1 MYLVKQGNRTDYN
14 YKEYYLD
21 SKNELTQI
29 NIAYCCPGSIAYII
43 DTTDVYILNT
53 KKQWILQGTN
63 SGSGGGGS
71 VNLQNKEITITENT
85 TTNVVADNG
94 YDGLGSVNII
104 TNIEGSGDDEL
115 LNQATALVDEI
126 NGEVI

>member
-1 MYLVKQGNRTDYN
+1 MYLLRQNDDVDYN

-21 SKNELTQI
+21 SKNELAQI
-29 NIAYCCPGSIAYII
+29 DVAYCCPGSIAYII

-71 VNLQNKEITITENT
+71 VSLQSKDVTITENT
-85 TTNVVADNG
+85 LTNINPDAG
-94 YDGLGSVNII
+94 FDGLSSVNVT
-104 TNIEGSGDDEL
+104 TNIEGGDDSEAISL
-115 LNQATALVDEI
+115 IDEI

>member
-1 MYLVKQGNRTDYN
+1 MYLLRQNDDVDYN

-29 NIAYCCPGSIAYII
+29 DIAYCCPGSIAFII

-53 KKQWILQGTN
+53 QKQWILQGTD
-63 SGSGGGGS
+63 SGSGGGSGPAR
-71 VNLQNKEITITENT
+71 LQSKDVTITENT
-85 TTNVVADNG
+85 LTNINPDTG
-94 YDGLGSVNII
+94 YDGLSSVNVT
-104 TNIEGSGDDEL
+104 TNVEGGDDS
-115 LNQATALVDEI
+115 AASALVDEI